1 MKPLGLFPD
10 CLSVR
15 GQRNKV
21 SEQEAIGAGGQQARL
36 WVPGWLSARSAGWAA
51 ALVAARTD
59 LVLWAPIAMGLG
71 IGGYFLWPAEPGRA
85 VVLVVL
91 LLGLAGFAGW
101 IFAPE
106 AGRFPS
112 ALLVLVCFGALLAVG
127 RAHAVAAPVLS
138 FRYYGPV
145 EGRVTGVDR
154 SARDKLRITLDQVVL
169 SGVAAQKTP
178 ARVRLTL
185 GPGPPPEPG
194 FRVMT
199 TGHLQ
204 PPPGPA
210 EPGGWDF
217 RRAAWFARLG
227 AVGSAQAPV
236 LVVEPPVP
244 GDWTLAGDR
253 LRRSLSQA
261 MQARMEGQAGAV
273 AAALMTGD
281 RSGIAAATNDA
292 MRASGLYHIVSIS
305 GLHMGMLAGFVFAAI
320 RYGLA
325 LAGPLAL
332 YWPTK
337 KIAAVA
343 ALIAATVYL
352 WIAGPEVAT
361 QRAYIMTAVMLAAV
375 LFDRR
380 ALSLHTVAL
389 AAIAVLVLRPESLTE
404 PGFQM
409 SFAATVGLI
418 VMLGPW
424 ARWAQRLPARLRP
437 VLAPVLGL
445 ALTSVVA
452 GLATGPVAAAQFG
465 RISGYGLIA
474 NMLAVP
480 VMGVAVMPAGVIAA
494 VLAPFG
500 LAAPAL
506 WVMEMGTRW
515 MIFVAEHVAAL
526 DGAQG
531 YVVQPGPAVLPL
543 MAAGAAIAVVGRG
556 AVRLAGVAAVALAT
570 GLWLS
575 VPRPAL
581 LIAPEGQAVGLMTPA
596 GRALSKP
603 GAEFAVAEWL
613 QADGD
618 GAAPAEA
625 FARTGFEGARGERT
639 ALWNGRPV
647 VHLSGKAGPGAALSA
662 CHDGAIVILAGTAP
676 EAVRKGMC
684 TLWDLP
690 RLSRSGAVAYDA
702 GGQVRVADGPG
713 HLRLWSGENTRF
725 RGAP

>member
-1 MKPLGLFPD
+1 M
-10 CLSVR
+10 R
-15 GQRNKV
+15 RQRNKV
-21 SEQEAIGAGGQQARL
+21 SEQEAIGTGGQGARL
-36 WVPGWLSARSAGWAA
+36 AVPLWLSARAAGWGA
-51 ALVAARTD
+51 ALIAARTD

-71 IGGYFLWPAEPGRA
+71 IGGYFSWPGEPGWPE
-85 VVLVVL
+85 VLVLVL
-91 LLGLAGFAGW
+91 LGTAGLAGW
-101 IFAPE
+101 ILAPE

-112 ALLVLVCFGALLAVG
+112 ALLVLVCFGALLAVW
-127 RAHAVAAPVLS
+127 RAHSVAAPVLT

-145 EGRVTGVDR
+145 EGRVIEVDR
-154 SARDKLRITLDQVVL
+154 SARDKLRITLDQLVL
-169 SGVAAQKTP
+169 SGVAVGKTP

-199 TGHLQ
+199 TAHLQ

-217 RRAAWFARLG
+217 RRMAWFARLG

-244 GDWTLAGDR
+244 GDWSLAGDR

-281 RSGIAAATNDA
+281 RSGIETATNDA

-305 GLHMGMLAGFVFAAI
+305 GLHMGMLAGFVFAAV

-325 LAGPLAL
+325 LAGSAAL

-380 ALSLHTVAL
+380 ALSLRTVAL
-389 AAIAVLVLRPESLTE
+389 AAVAVMLLRPESLTE

-437 VLAPVLGL
+437 VLVPVLGL

-452 GLATGPVAAAQFG
+452 GVATGPVAAAQFG
-465 RISGYGLIA
+465 RVSGYGLIA

-515 MIFVAEHVAAL
+515 MIFVAGHIAAL

-543 MAAGAAIAVVGRG
+543 MAVGAAVAVVGRG
-556 AVRLAGVAAVALAT
+556 VVRGVAVGAIVVAA
-570 GLWLS
+570 GLWLAAS
-575 VPRPAL
+575 RPAL
-581 LIAPEGQAVGLMTPA
+581 LIASEGQAVGLMTPV
-596 GRALSKP
+596 GRVLSKP

-618 GAAPAEA
+618 ASSPATA
-625 FARTGFEGARGERT
+625 FTRIGFEGPRAQRSAVWE
-639 ALWNGRPV
+639 NHVV
-647 VHLSGKAGPGAALSA
+647 VHLSGKAGPEAVRAV
-662 CHDGAIVILAGTAP
+662 CHDGAIVILAGRAGVDQDV
-676 EAVRKGMC
+676 AGC

-690 RLSRSGAVAYDA
+690 RLNQSGAVAYDTRR
-702 GGQVRVADGPG
+702 QVRVTDVPG
-713 HLRLWSGENTRF
+713 RLRLWSLRGNRF
-725 RGAP
+725 